1 MSTAP
6 EAADRRPLAEDAE
19 SPGECLLCGGGL
31 IAVFDLPALP
41 LTGLYVPDPAVDEQ
55 RFDQGLM
62 LCRKCG
68 HGQLARF
75 LPARTLYD
83 DSYAHRSSA
92 SPIAVAGNDVLYDF
106 IAALGAG
113 RRFRQIVEIG
123 CNDLYLLKKLLSL
136 GDAAL
141 GIDPIWRGRDGEMA
155 PGLHVLG
162 GLLEDT
168 EPAAAMRAPA
178 DLIVSAHT
186 FEHMHDP
193 LGALERL
200 FVLAGDDALFVI
212 EVPGFENLVRGRRF
226 DQVFHQHLHYFSLT
240 SLLGAVERLGGRYLA
255 HRYNYDYWG
264 GTLMLAFVRGGGRG
278 ASLPPRRRMT
288 ATALRRGIADFR
300 RQVRAV
306 PRLLND
312 GGFGAVYG
320 FGAAQ
325 MLPVLAYHMGGL
337 DRFAAILDDDPNR
350 QGLYYPGHDVPI
362 RPTDAIGGFGE
373 AALVLTAPDAARPIL
388 ARMAALKP
396 RKIILP
402 LQML

>member
-6 EAADRRPLAEDAE
+6 DPAMNGAIHVPDAC
-19 SPGECLLCGGGL
+19 SLCGGAL
-31 IAVFDLPALP
+31 AEVFDLPDLP
-41 LTGLYVPDPAVDEQ
+41 LTGLYVPDPAVREQ
-55 RFDQGLM
+55 RFDQALM
-62 LCRKCG
+62 LCRRCG

-92 SPIAVAGNDVLYDF
+92 SPIAVAGNDFLHDF
-106 IAALGAG
+106 IAGLAG
-113 RRFRQIVEIG
+113 RRRFRQIVEVG
-123 CNDLYLLKKLLSL
+123 CNDLYLVRKLLSM
-136 GDAAL
+136 GENAL
-141 GIDPIWRGRDGEMA
+141 GIDPIWRGRDGEVA

-162 GLLEDT
+162 GLLEDVD
-168 EPAAAMRAPA
+168 PATAMRAPA

-193 LGALERL
+193 LGALGRL
-200 FVLAGDDALFVI
+200 FDMTAEDALFVI

-226 DQVFHQHLHYFSLT
+226 DQVFHQHLHYFSLA
-240 SLLGAVERLGGRYLA
+240 SLLGAVERSGGRYLA

-264 GTLMLAFVRGGGRG
+264 GTLILAFERGRSARG
-278 ASLPPRRRMT
+278 PQPPRRRMSM
-288 ATALRRGIADFR
+288 AALRRGIADFR
-300 RQVRAV
+300 RQSAAV
-306 PRLLND
+306 PRLLAD

-325 MLPVLAYHMGGL
+325 MLPVLGYHMGGL
-337 DRFAAILDDDPNR
+337 EVFDAILDDDPRR
-350 QGLYYPGHDVPI
+350 QGMYYPGHDVPI
-362 RPTDAIGGFGE
+362 RPSAEIGTFAD

-388 ARMAALKP
+388 PRMVALKP

-402 LQML
+402 LQIV

>member
-1 MSTAP
+1 MSIAP
-6 EAADRRPLAEDAE
+6 ESAATGTTPEDSE
-19 SPGECLLCGGGL
+19 SPGQCLLCGGGL
-31 IAVFDLPALP
+31 MAVLDLPHLP
-41 LTGLYVPDPAVDEQ
+41 LTGLYVPDPAVAEQ
-55 RFDQGLM
+55 RFDQALM

-68 HGQLARF
+68 HGQLAHF

-92 SPIAVAGNDVLYDF
+92 SPIAVAGNDFLYDF
-106 IAALGAG
+106 IAGLVGK

-141 GIDPIWRGRDGEMA
+141 GIDPIWQGQSREIE

-168 EPAAAMRAPA
+168 EPASAMRAPA

-186 FEHMHDP
+186 FEHLHDP

-200 FVLAGDDALFVI
+200 FALAADDALFVI

-226 DQVFHQHLHYFSLT
+226 DQVFHQHMHYFSLT

-264 GTLMLAFVRGGGRG
+264 GTLILSFERG
-278 ASLPPRRRMT
+278 AGQSAASPPRRRIT
-288 ATALRRGIADFR
+288 AAALRRGIADFH
-300 RQVRAV
+300 RQTRAV
-306 PRLLND
+306 PQLLND
-312 GGFGAVYG
+312 GGFKAVYG

-350 QGLYYPGHDVPI
+350 QGLYYPGHDVMI
-362 RPTDAIGGFGE
+362 RPTNAIDDFGD
-373 AALVLTAPDAARPIL
+373 AALVLTAPDAARAIL
-388 ARMAALKP
+388 ARMAGLKP

-402 LQML
+402 LQIL